1 MQITIT
7 TPALLFP
14 AISLLLLAYTS
25 RFLALAAL
33 IRDLQAQHGLNP
45 ESFILGQIKNLHIR
59 LRIIRNM
66 QALGAFSFFLCVL
79 SMFALFMNRIT
90 LGGVVFGGSLIF
102 LMGSLALSIWEIQ
115 ISVDALELQ
124 MSRIEKMERNKSQS
138 ETNTKSEKGS

>member
-33 IRDLQAQHGLNP
+33 IRDLQSEHCRSRDTL
-45 ESFILGQIKNLHIR
+45 IWGQIKNLHIR
-59 LRIIRNM
+59 LKIIRNM
-66 QALGAFSFFLCVL
+66 QALGALSFFFCVL
-79 SMFALFMNRIT
+79 SMFSLLMDRIVSGKIL
-90 LGGVVFGGSLIF
+90 LGISLLL
-102 LMGSLALSIWEIQ
+102 LMGSLALSIREIQ

-124 MSRIEKMERNKSQS
+124 MRKIEHQQE
-138 ETNTKSEKGS
+138 E

>member
-14 AISLLLLAYTS
+14 AISLLLLAYTN

-33 IRDLQAQHGLNP
+33 VRELQGKYGNNLEATV
-45 ESFILGQIKNLHIR
+45 LGQIENLLKR

-66 QALGAFSFFLCVL
+66 QFLGAFSFFLCVL
-79 SMFALFMNRIT
+79 SMFFLFMNKIIFGE
-90 LGGVVFGGSLIF
+90 LVFGGSLVF

-124 MSRIEKMERNKSQS
+124 MSRIEESRMDNLSKKKDGDQ
-138 ETNTKSEKGS
+138 